1 MDNARNDIELLYKNY
16 YAKVNMYIRRKTG
29 NAEAA
34 EDLTQEVFEYCFK
47 RYELF
52 DSAKSSLSTWLFL
65 IVNSRIK
72 NYFRNR
78 RDNESL
84 EIYEDILSADND
96 MDAAVYLEQLKSVL
110 MKAINELPENQRR
123 VVLWKYFEGMSH
135 IEIAEKLGI
144 SVGNSR
150 VLLTRAMGKMREQL
164 QTFDC

>member
-1 MDNARNDIELLYKNY
+1 
-16 YAKVNMYIRRKTG
+16 
-29 NAEAA
+29 
-34 EDLTQEVFEYCFK
+34 
-47 RYELF
+47 
-52 DSAKSSLSTWLFL
+52 
-65 IVNSRIK
+65 
-72 NYFRNR
+72 
-78 RDNESL
+78 
-84 EIYEDILSADND
+84 
-96 MDAAVYLEQLKSVL
+96 